1 MCTIVADFLKD
12 IEFLVGPNGVIAG
25 DKLRFQLYGPK
36 AMDGL
41 HYENMVEVS
50 GEQGGKRGAKCNY
63 QLKAKQSKLYKT
75 RGIYNMKP
83 FRPKSVNDNRS
94 LLFARNQHF
103 CGAFG
108 QYPENGS
115 VSFCFAHPKSSG
127 ESTFVTKLFRP
138 ERTDEQK
145 RDTMATVYSVSFS
158 DNNRPGVETGL
169 PLCYLRRKDKHE
181 VSIDR
186 TRRRLGK
193 GASYENPILGEAVKK
208 KFCFEQRPGGRSF
221 SRGPPCPPADPWRS
235 RRCSSS
241 SRWGWPCAGTG
252 RPSSG
257 GSCCG

>member
-1 MCTIVADFLKD
+1 MCAIVADFLKD

-36 AMDGL
+36 AMDGI

-50 GEQGGKRGAKCNY
+50 GEKGGKQGAKCNY

-127 ESTFVTKLFRP
+127 ESTFVTKLFMP
-138 ERTDEQK
+138 EGTDEQK
-145 RDTMATVYSVSFS
+145 RDTMATVYSVSFC

-186 TRRRLGK
+186 TPRRLG
-193 GASYENPILGEAVKK
+193 GGGSYENPILEEAVKK
-208 KFCFEQRPGGRSF
+208 EFRFEQRPGGRSF
-221 SRGPPCPPADPWRS
+221 SRGP
-235 RRCSSS
+235 
-241 SRWGWPCAGTG
+241 TG
-252 RPSSG
+252 STPGSQRG
-257 GSCCG
+257 ASCCRRPATQSTSPP